1 MTGASTGE
9 IDAVIDEFDLGAR
22 DGAWMKLGVLAAFWF
37 SMNNMSFGDWAVKYA
52 IGLDDA

>member
-37 SMNNMSFGDWAVKYA
+37 SMSNASFGDWAVKYA